1 MTIVNITVDRQ
12 GRSQRQRR
20 TLSAYQHVSTHR
32 TSQQPNGSPWLGQAR
47 EDIDNGSLGSV
58 ALSADDDPEDEV
70 QALADWRIKNL
81 DVVAIWKPRNSDD
94 YICTP
99 WPKGCY
105 QVSDIFGIPDDGI
118 ATGENDQVAKFTD
131 GGCDTEE
138 IDDCPPAAPLPN
150 FRYTVIGIAAD
161 DVALTTVT
169 AECPFDSVTP
179 SGAEFSIA
187 TGKAQY
193 DGTFTREFKFIVQA
207 VTTGTGDATIELHHT
222 RGAIYLRP
230 GGVDQYFQPDT
241 VSSYRIPSVTAE
253 DTVMSMQA
261 TGIDTTTKAVFLTVN
276 ETDTIHLEAYE
287 NAGGYSMVMEMDQTE
302 ILIES

>member
-70 QALADWRIKNL
+70 QALADWRVKNL

-105 QVSDIFGIPDDGI
+105 QVSDIFGIPDEGI
-118 ATGENDQVAKFTD
+118 EVGENDQVAKFTD
-131 GGCDTEE
+131 EGCNTEE
-138 IDDCPPAAPLPN
+138 IDDCPAAAPLPT
-150 FRYTVIGIAAD
+150 FRYTVIGIDAD
-161 DVALTTVT
+161 DVALTTVA

-179 SGAEFSIA
+179 TGEEFSIA
-187 TGKAQY
+187 TGRVQY
-193 DGTFTREFKFIVQA
+193 DGSVDREFKFSVQA
-207 VTTGTGDATIELHHT
+207 VTTGTGDATIELIHVT
-222 RGAIYLRP
+222 GVGTYLQPDGIFTYFRP
-230 GGVDQYFQPDT
+230 GGVD
-241 VSSYRIPSVTAE
+241 SYIRTTYTTTILT
-253 DTVMSMQA
+253 MQA
-261 TGIDTTTKAVFLTVN
+261 TGVDTTTKVVFFTMSPEDTV
-276 ETDTIHLEAYE
+276 HLEAYE
-287 NAGGYSMVMEMDQTE
+287 NAGGYSMVVEMDQTE
-302 ILIES
+302 ILIEP